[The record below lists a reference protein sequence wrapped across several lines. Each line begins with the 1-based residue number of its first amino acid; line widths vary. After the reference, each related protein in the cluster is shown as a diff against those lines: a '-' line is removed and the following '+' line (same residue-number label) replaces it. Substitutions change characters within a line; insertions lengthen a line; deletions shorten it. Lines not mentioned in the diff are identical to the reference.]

1 MYRPSTINKHNESL
15 KRFQK
20 LFNSSEPYDVIMCEW
35 AEISKLNDGII
46 IYRNQ
51 QIIFDWECRDDW
63 YTLSDKCSFPY
74 STLGQF
80 ERKFKEVAKIELTI
94 QCDRNERCFV
104 VAWHRDFGSPK
115 LVKRKTDYTWYEK
128 GKMRET
134 DKFKVFNYSQIGVFK
149 QKLKYAFENNLFNY
163 RCFEVE

>member
-74 STLGQF
+74 STLDSLKENLRRSLKLNLQF
-80 ERKFKEVAKIELTI
+80 NAIEMKDVL
-94 QCDRNERCFV
+94 
-104 VAWHRDFGSPK
+104 
-115 LVKRKTDYTWYEK
+115 
-128 GKMRET
+128 
-134 DKFKVFNYSQIGVFK
+134 
-149 QKLKYAFENNLFNY
+149 
-163 RCFEVE
+163 